1 VVSITLEDAMD
12 EAIKRIPG
20 NIVDVVQGRIFPGT
34 IEIAHGKITR
44 IMRETGVYP
53 NYIIPGFIDSHI
65 HIESSMLTPSE
76 FARVAV
82 IHGTVGAVC
91 DPHEIANIMGV
102 DGIKYMIAEG
112 DRVPFKFHWGVPS
125 CVPATNFETAG
136 GRVDV
141 GHIEDL
147 MKMEQVVCLSE
158 VMNVPGVLQGD
169 PALISKIKAA
179 QTYNKPIDG
188 HAPGLRGK
196 DLANYI
202 KAGISTD
209 HESLSK
215 EEALEKLH
223 LGMKIQI
230 REGSAAKNLD
240 ELIPLAREHAGS
252 CMFCSD
258 DKHPDDLVDGH
269 IDAMVR
275 RAIGHGID
283 KMDVLRMASLN
294 PIKHYGLGVGLL
306 QVGDAAD
313 FLVIDGFSRMNIV
326 KTFINGKLVAQ
337 NGTTFIGES
346 KKSLV
351 NNFATP
357 EKRLHDFAIKAKNK
371 KVHIIQSYDGQLVTG
386 HLVDAPRV
394 VDGYLVSDPER
405 DILKMTV
412 VNRYEDAPPS
422 LGFITG
428 FGLKRGAIASSVAH
442 DSHNI
447 ISVGTNDKDMCRA
460 INAII
465 RNKGGISVVD
475 DDREKALPLPIAG
488 IMSNLSYEEVS
499 KSYDEMDRLSKAL
512 GSPLKAPFMT
522 LSFMALLV
530 IPEIKLGDRG
540 LFDVSR
546 FEFMDLFAC
555 C

>member
-1 VVSITLEDAMD
+1 
-12 EAIKRIPG
+12 
-20 NIVDVVQGRIFPGT
+20 
-34 IEIAHGKITR
+34 
-44 IMRETGVYP
+44 
-53 NYIIPGFIDSHI
+53 
-65 HIESSMLTPSE
+65 SSMLTPSE

-91 DPHEIANIMGV
+91 DPHEIANVMGV
-102 DGIKYMIAEG
+102 DGIRYMIADG
-112 DRVPFKFHWGVPS
+112 DQTAFKFHWGVPS
-125 CVPATNFETAG
+125 CVPATNFETSGA
-136 GRVDV
+136 RVDV
-141 GHIEDL
+141 SHVEGL
-147 MKMEQVVCLSE
+147 MKIEQVVCLGE
-158 VMNVPGVLQGD
+158 VMNVPGVLQED
-169 PALISKIKAA
+169 PALMAKIKIA

-196 DLANYI
+196 ELAQYI
-202 KAGISTD
+202 EAGISTD

-215 EEALEKLH
+215 EEALEKIR

-240 ELIPLAREHAGS
+240 ELIPLARKHMES
-252 CMFCSD
+252 CMFCTD
-258 DKHPDDLVDGH
+258 DKHPDDLTDGH
-269 IDAMVR
+269 IDTLVR
-275 RAIGHGID
+275 RAIRHGID
-283 KMDVLRMASLN
+283 KIDALRMASLN
-294 PIKHYGLGVGLL
+294 PVRHYGLSVGLL

-313 FLVIDGFSRMNIV
+313 FLVIDGFSRMDIL
-326 KTFINGKLVAQ
+326 KTFINGKVAAN
-337 NGTTFIGES
+337 NGRTFIGKS
-346 KKSLV
+346 KNDLA

-357 EKRLHDFAIKAKNK
+357 EKRLHDFAIKAKNQ
-371 KVHIIQSYDGQLVTG
+371 KVHVIQAHDGQLVTG
-386 HLVDAPRV
+386 HLVDEPKV
-394 VDGYLVSDPER
+394 VDGHLVSDTER

-422 LGFITG
+422 LGFIKG

-465 RNKGGISVVD
+465 RNKGGISIVND
-475 DDREKALPLPIAG
+475 DMENVLPLPIAG
-488 IMSNLSYEEVS
+488 IMSDLNYEDVSRSYSEL
-499 KSYDEMDRLSKAL
+499 DRLSKAL

-540 LFDVSR
+540 LFDVNR
-546 FEFMDLFAC
+546 FEFIDLFASS
-555 C
+555 